1 MTKND
6 NMINK
11 LKLFLGLE
19 DYKPSQKTRSRQKSK
34 AKTQQTISLPYFKK
48 GSSEIKIISPR
59 KYSDAVHIAKI
70 LKEDIPMIINFQHLD
85 RVNIK
90 RFMDFISGTIYS
102 LNGHMVKLADDLL
115 LITSEKTIISEDDT
129 RKLNK
134 TRNNA
139 NEEIVVNLINNN

>member
-1 MTKND
+1 MVNNNN
-6 NMINK
+6 NMVNK

-19 DYKPSQKTRSRQKSK
+19 DYKPSKRVRSKQKN
-34 AKTQQTISLPYFKK
+34 KTQQTISLPYFKK

-59 KYSDAVHIAKI
+59 KYSDAVPIAKI
-70 LKEDIPMIINFQHLD
+70 LKEDIPMIINFKHLD
-85 RVNIK
+85 RLNIK

-102 LNGHMVKLADDLL
+102 LDGHLVKLADDLI
-115 LITSEKTIISEDDT
+115 LITSEKIIISEDDT
-129 RKLNK
+129 RRLHK